1 MPQHVTPIEP
11 RLVDVRS
18 AATALGIS
26 RSLLYQLMAD
36 RAIETVKIRDRRLI
50 SVAEIDRFAAEQT
63 RGAK

>member
-1 MPQHVTPIEP
+1 MPRHVTAIEP